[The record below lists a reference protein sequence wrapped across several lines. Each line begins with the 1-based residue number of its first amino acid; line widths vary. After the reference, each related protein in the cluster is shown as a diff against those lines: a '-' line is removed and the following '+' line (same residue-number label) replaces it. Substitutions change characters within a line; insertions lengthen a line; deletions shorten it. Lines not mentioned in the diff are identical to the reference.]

1 MKSVRILE
9 GNILEG
15 SLSNFII
22 IILVFKI
29 YIVED
34 EGKFL
39 LNVKIN
45 LKS

>member
-9 GNILEG
+9 RNILEG
-15 SLSNFII
+15 SVSNFII

-29 YIVED
+29 FIVED